1 LIEGLENIMLSI
13 DELITNLNTIISSK
27 YMKVHRVEIEK
38 LLMEISI
45 GRESVIL
52 LFYIQENW
60 IYFEGIFFSPEI

>member
-1 LIEGLENIMLSI
+1 MLSI